1 MLDKVF
7 TKEVFNSLENTGD
20 SDDICTNI
28 FINYIKKNDD
38 NDNVL
43 CTEDDD
49 DCGEFIDVCDDLL
62 DFIKFLDIVENRAD
76 LLSMDNILEA
86 KIINNKHIIV
96 KIK

>member
-1 MLDKVF
+1 
-7 TKEVFNSLENTGD
+7 LENTGD

-38 NDNVL
+38 NNNEL

-62 DFIKFLDIVENRAD
+62 DFIKFLKIVENRAD

-86 KIINNKHIIV
+86 KII
-96 KIK
+96 